1 MSSEWKADTK
11 ATSKRLYS
19 NSAEQVEAMVIDC
32 VPNWRVYPRPLRV
45 LLASLPRFG
54 SFKECLQSFADWDE
68 FVGLD
73 ETCDPVYRDEVKAIA
88 SEWYDK
94 GRLPKRGKRE
104 LTFTLLNQQLFYE
117 STMAANAKMYLTVGN
132 QNASDVKM
140 AVEGGFGNALEIER
154 IRHNAVRKADAE
166 RKAGK
171 ILSDVMTDR
180 EEEGGIFDGERI
192 EYVPPIAASEEID
205 DD

>member
-1 MSSEWKADTK
+1 MSNEWKADTK

-19 NSAEQVEAMVIDC
+19 NSAEQVEGMVLACI
-32 VPNWRVYPRPLRV
+32 PNWRVYPRPLRV

-54 SFKECLQSFADWDE
+54 SFSECLHSFAGWDD
-68 FVGLD
+68 FVDLD
-73 ETCDPVYRDEVKAIA
+73 KTCDVKYRDEVKEIA
-88 SEWYDK
+88 RLWYED
-94 GRLPKRGKRE
+94 GELPKRGKRE

-117 STMAANAKMYLTVGN
+117 STMAANAKMYLTTGN

-180 EEEGGIFDGERI
+180 EEEGGIFDGERV
-192 EYVPPIAASEEID
+192 EYIPPIAASEEID